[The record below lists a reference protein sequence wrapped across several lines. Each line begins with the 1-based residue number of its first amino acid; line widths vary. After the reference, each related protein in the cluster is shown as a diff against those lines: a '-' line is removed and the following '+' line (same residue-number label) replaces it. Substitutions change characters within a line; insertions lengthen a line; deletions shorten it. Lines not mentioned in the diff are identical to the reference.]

1 MVARALHEQGQRS
14 GGPFIAI
21 NCGAIPAALLE
32 SELFGHVK
40 GAFTDAARDR
50 RGMFQE
56 AHGGTLFL
64 DEIGELPLQLQVKLL
79 RAVQEKEIRP
89 VGSSQAVPVNVRVI
103 AATMRNLSDE
113 VAAGRFRQDLF
124 YRLNVLPIQLPALR
138 ERPADIPLLV
148 EYFLARLGP
157 ELKTQPV
164 DISSAAMK
172 MLTQYQWPGNVRE
185 LEPGGENAGPE
196 RRP

>member
-1 MVARALHEQGQRS
+1 
-14 GGPFIAI
+14 
-21 NCGAIPAALLE
+21 
-32 SELFGHVK
+32 
-40 GAFTDAARDR
+40 
-50 RGMFQE
+50 
-56 AHGGTLFL
+56 
-64 DEIGELPLQLQVKLL
+64 
-79 RAVQEKEIRP
+79 
-89 VGSSQAVPVNVRVI
+89 
-103 AATMRNLSDE
+103 MRNLSDE

-185 LEPGGENAGPE
+185 LENLVERMLVLSDGPLITVDDLPE
-196 RRP
+196 TVRQSEHKQKYVLADDELSIKKTVRYVEAQLIKRALEATDGNRTKASKLLEISHRALLYKMKDYGVK